1 MSLNLSAS
9 EWHERYLQQARWTK
23 SIRDYLIRDSGLG
36 ANHQVLEVGCGTG
49 AVLKDVS
56 LQFPEATFGL
66 DINIEYLKL
75 AQTRA
80 AGNSFIHGDAINL
93 PFRAD
98 SFDLVF
104 CHFFMMWVENP
115 IQAVSEMI
123 RTTRNGGSV
132 ITMAEPDYGGRIDY
146 PEVFEKLGLLQ
157 TTALKDQ
164 GADPQIGRKLGE
176 IYHAAGLEDVQT
188 GVIGAEW
195 RDASSDGDRALEW
208 AVLQDDLGNILSYHE
223 LNALIIAEREALNA
237 GSRILFVPT
246 FFAKGIVSK

>member
-1 MSLNLSAS
+1 MKLTAS

-23 SIRDYLIRDSGLG
+23 SIRDYLIRDSGAG
-36 ANHQVLEVGCGTG
+36 ANLQVLEVGCGTG
-49 AVLKDVS
+49 AVLQDVS
-56 LQFPEATFGL
+56 LQFPESTFGL

-80 AGNSFIHGDAINL
+80 AGNCFVHGDAINL

-98 SFDLVF
+98 SFDLVY
-104 CHFFMMWVENP
+104 CHYFMMWIENP
-115 IQAVSEMI
+115 NQAISEMI
-123 RTTRNGGSV
+123 RTTRNGGSL

-164 GADPQIGRKLGE
+164 GADPRFGRKLGE
-176 IYHAAGLEDVQT
+176 IYHAAGLKDVQT

-195 RDASSDGDRALEW
+195 KDASSNGDRTLEW
-208 AVLQDDLGNILSYHE
+208 AVLKDDIGDILSNHE
-223 LNALIIAEREALNA
+223 INTIIMAERDALNA